1 MNPDTLIESFQR
13 GTLTRRQLIARL
25 MALGAAGAGLPRSPR
40 LPRLARAQEPASR

>member
-1 MNPDTLIESFQR
+1 MNADILVESFQR
-13 GTLTRRQLIARL
+13 RTLTRRQLIARL